1 MSESYRE
8 FVRRSESGKSY
19 EPRQCVHCGEMGRG
33 LIGAP
38 RGGWIHPECL
48 KNAIAAYKRSWP
60 RNFWK

>member
-1 MSESYRE
+1 MAESYRE
-8 FVRRSESGKSY
+8 CVSTPRESRKSNK
-19 EPRQCVHCGEMGRG
+19 PRQCEHCGEMGRG

-60 RNFWK
+60 RNF

>member
-8 FVRRSESGKSY
+8 CVSTPGSRKSKKLRVC
-19 EPRQCVHCGEMGRG
+19 EHCGEMDRG

-48 KNAIAAYKRSWP
+48 KKKEDAFNRSWP